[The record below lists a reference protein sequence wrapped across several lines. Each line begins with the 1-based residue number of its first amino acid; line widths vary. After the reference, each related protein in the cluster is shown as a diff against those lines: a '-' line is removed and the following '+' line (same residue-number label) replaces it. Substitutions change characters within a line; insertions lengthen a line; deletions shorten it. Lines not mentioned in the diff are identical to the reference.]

1 MKKISVITTF
11 YNSEST
17 IKSAV
22 DSILKQTCSN
32 FEYILVDDGSND
44 GSDAVLNDIYDERIT
59 LLQPGRVGR
68 AAALNIGLNYA
79 SGEYIAIL
87 DADDIALS
95 DRLNLQSV
103 LLDKKPNVVL
113 VCSNAKLIDENSKS
127 IGVTDFPVVHDS
139 LVNNLI
145 KLNPFPHSSV
155 MYRRANA
162 IKILG
167 YNERCEKSID
177 YNFYLELL
185 LDGGQFLG
193 VKDSL
198 ICLRSYSNSW
208 GKNDNQGLQIRYGI
222 IGLIN
227 YYQSLNGNN
236 SILRTNNSE
245 WKKFKII
252 FDVWFEKH
260 RFHKKVEAK
269 KTFALA
275 RIALKQRHLV
285 PFFTGILAT
294 VKQEPLFWSYR
305 GCGFKYPVD
314 INYFL
319 KYLNKKLPELE

>member
-44 GSDAVLNDIYDERIT
+44 GSAAVLNDIHDERIT

-87 DADDIALS
+87 DADDFALP

-103 LLDKKPNVVL
+103 LLDNKPNVVL
-113 VCSNAKLIDENSKS
+113 VCSNAELIDENGKS
-127 IGVTDFPVVHDS
+127 IGVTNFPSEHDS
-139 LVNNLI
+139 LVTNLI

-155 MYRRANA
+155 MYRREKAL
-162 IKILG
+162 KVGG
-167 YNERCEKSID
+167 YNLRCEKSID

-185 LDGGQFLG
+185 LAGGRF
-193 VKDSL
+193 VSVDNPL
-198 ICLRSYSNSW
+198 IRLRSYSNSW
-208 GKNDNQGLQIRYGI
+208 GKNDKLGLQIRYGI

-227 YYQSLNGNN
+227 YFEVKKGNKGF
-236 SILRTNNSE
+236 LRLE
-245 WKKFKII
+245 DRGWLEFKTI
-252 FDVWFEKH
+252 FDDWFEQH
-260 RFHKKVEAK
+260 RFHKKMDAK
-269 KTFALA
+269 KSFLLS
-275 RIALKQRHLV
+275 RLALKQRRLIKFISGV
-285 PFFTGILAT
+285 SITL
-294 VKQEPLFWSYR
+294 KQDPLFWLYR

-314 INYFL
+314 IYNFL
-319 KYLNKKLPELE
+319 NYLNKKSPQND